1 MRAQD
6 RSVLTR
12 DARSGFVRA
21 RRWMAICAAVAV
33 VSCTAGC
40 GGSSTTSSNQGK
52 TDAEKWADDV
62 CSSIS
67 TWHETVSQAKST
79 LRHPADLTVSTF
91 EDTVRDVVNATRRL
105 VTEVS
110 DLGPPD
116 TSAGDQAADQ
126 LSKLSDQLDQEKA
139 ALKKA
144 TAGNASSPSE
154 MLANLSTITGSLAA
168 MSTDITKT
176 LDSLGSLDGAAELRD
191 AFDSSET
198 CRQLRAGGSPT

>member
-12 DARSGFVRA
+12 DVRPGIVRA
-21 RRWMAICAAVAV
+21 RRWLAICVAVAV
-33 VSCTAGC
+33 ASCTAGC
-40 GGSSTTSSNQGK
+40 GGSNTAGQGK

-67 TWHETVSQAKST
+67 TWHETVSRAKST

-91 EDTVRDVVNATRRL
+91 EDTVRDVVDATGRL

-116 TSAGDQAADQ
+116 TSAGDQAAEQ

-144 TAGNASSPSE
+144 TAGDASSPSE

-176 LDSLGSLDGAAELRD
+176 LDSLRSLDGAAELRD
-191 AFDSSET
+191 AFKSSET
-198 CRQLRAGGSPT
+198 CRQLRASGSPT